1 MVSIELRSITFRY
14 HGMKKPLF
22 HGLSWIF
29 TSGHPYVIY
38 GDNGAGKTTLLKII
52 AGLLK
57 PEKGTVLLNGEDIYR
72 DPRRYRRYI
81 GLLFQNPEAMLFNP
95 TVFDEI
101 AFTPRQIYDEERVRL
116 VVERVVQ
123 RIGLDTELSG
133 IPPQRLSYGLKKL
146 VGLASILS
154 YDPIV
159 VLLDEPFTNLSE
171 KYRRRVSEI
180 IEELVTGGKL
190 VIIATHEVDRIKQ
203 YFGSDH
209 ILLYLSDRGLIPG

>member
-1 MVSIELRSITFRY
+1 MVSLELRDITFRY

-22 HGLSWIF
+22 HGLSWFF
-29 TSGHPYVIY
+29 TSGRLYVVY
-38 GDNGAGKTTLLKII
+38 GDNGVGKTTLLKII

-57 PEKGTVLLNGEDIYR
+57 PERGTVLLDGEDIYS

-101 AFTPRQIYDEERVRL
+101 AFTPRQIYDEEKVRL

-123 RIGLDTELSG
+123 RIGLDMELLG

-146 VGLASILS
+146 VALASILS
-154 YDPIV
+154 YDPDII
-159 VLLDEPFTNLSE
+159 LLDEPFTNLSE
-171 KYRRRVSEI
+171 KYRRRVSMI
-180 IEELVTGGKL
+180 IDELVVGDKL
-190 VIIATHEVDRIKQ
+190 IIIATHEVDRIKQ
-203 YFGSDH
+203 YITSDP
-209 ILLYLSDRGLIPG
+209 ILLRLDNGSLIPG